1 GAGRGQTMPANSPFS
16 PKRLLA
22 EMPVSWGRWG
32 RAPASGKGF
41 TQDGPRKNACDSLL
55 FSKWFLS
62 SNFHHV
68 FTLPFSFPG
77 SEANFSFSSNTGS
90 ISVPEIHMSAAGSK
104 RSSFSHKIMDPCPT
118 SPEPVH
124 LLPVK
129 RALCQHCKNHLDPA
143 NICQRYRASSAG
155 SSNSGSHEATAGRYI
170 SCGGHHSIMSANH
183 KQYLSPLQQ
192 KEVTVQHLKAKLK
205 ESESKLRERY
215 ISLQKSEL
223 ERVIPEHLGGELAFL
238 EARREIKELKQV
250 IESMKNSLA
259 KKDKK
264 IQKYFIDIST
274 EKKKPEALLQSM
286 EVAWSGSVRD
296 EQSLEHTCDSEGKP
310 SALCP
315 ELSDPAP
322 SSSAVNQEMLENVLG
337 ENLTSSWQGE
347 KISNVM
353 VEQAT
358 QTDIGPYSLDVEW
371 LIQNIF
377 RAPDACPLSPPS
389 SLKELGEFSL
399 GSFSDSGIIVDL
411 TPSDP
416 NSALLLSPVESPCR
430 TVKHGIKESHFVK
443 ELDFAEPHDAE
454 AFGYVST
461 VSQTEIKRRYWGS
474 SLSSRRPS
482 GCSSPCCTNY
492 CVGFQYS
499 GGTNPIYNIR
509 ARLCGC
515 CLVALHSLCHT
526 PFSIKT

>member
-1 GAGRGQTMPANSPFS
+1 MKEAIKNHPLADFFICSSFKLQSV
-16 PKRLLA
+16 LL
-22 EMPVSWGRWG
+22 MPV
-32 RAPASGKGF
+32 
-41 TQDGPRKNACDSLL
+41 
-55 FSKWFLS
+55 

-104 RSSFSHKIMDPCPT
+104 RSSFSHN
-118 SPEPVH
+118 PEPVH

-310 SALCP
+310 SALCDTANGT
-315 ELSDPAP
+315 DP
-322 SSSAVNQEMLENVLG
+322 SEDKMLEN
-337 ENLTSSWQGE
+337 